1 MYIKYYDNV
10 GELGSVILTS
20 NVLSSVNLPNGE
32 FFSIGTDYRPFYN
45 YVQSGDL
52 FYIKASQSSAFT
64 IFLGKYNVDDFNN
77 RSIEVLHIIS
87 SYGTL
92 NPATNTEI
100 TIENSNSLSNRI
112 ASNAVFLK
120 NINNFV
126 PELLT
131 SDYVI
136 SLSGNMTVTLPPA
149 TINNINLKYGFLLAN
164 KNNTSDNLVIAASGS
179 NNILTKSG
187 TSSTISVT
195 GVGSYV
201 EMIAGSG
208 GTWYRLFSSEE
219 MSGGGS
225 SLGMPVKSLQYNN
238 NNSQAGAKAYWDDT
252 FKTLYFGE
260 TNNVSNA
267 DVVISATQNKT
278 SGIYPFLL
286 KLNNGNYF
294 ALTKEGKIGINTPSL
309 PLYESSP
316 HFHVVGRCAVFE
328 GICGAGGVALTLYNN
343 PEVVPQSG
351 SLAGTVNLSARNSNR
366 NVVNFAQVQS
376 KILNPIKGQTQGQ
389 FLVNVDVSGLP
400 KNVLKLDNNNVVLG
414 SNEVE
419 LSANSIVLGKNND
432 TNNIKNG
439 AVIGNDNAVSNSNN
453 VFVLGSGNSID
464 FIKNSVKFILS
475 EPNVGTF
482 SGLDWAD
489 LDGMVSGD
497 IVQVTNNGLNN
508 GYYIASDGLWTALD
522 NSTAIAY
529 LGTSNLL
536 VGTDNVL
543 SGNNLIVFGN
553 NTNVSGNNLSVFGSY
568 NNIKTQNIQN
578 IILPNNALFNNV
590 TVVGEYNDIASS
602 GLIILGNQNSASG
615 VNGMLIVGSDNISTS
630 GSINSIIIGDNNSLI
645 TISGISIGNN
655 NSGTLISSSL
665 FGINN
670 SIALSNSYLLG
681 NNNKATGILN
691 NIIGSSNSITSNSGN
706 ILGTNNTVQGNL
718 INALGNN
725 ISISGVSN
733 ISIGSNTRA
742 TGNNNILIG
751 NNNVNIDS
759 INNTTILSNN
769 FNHSGSISSS
779 FILSNNVSISSGT
792 YTDLNILGTNNV
804 VNSGISNVLILGD
817 NNNLN
822 NIFDLTWPSLSFASN
837 DTGTKFT
844 RLDAKIQE
852 LAYYKNN
859 DVIDIF
865 GETQQASGIIKLVY
879 FNQDTS
885 ILTIETTA
893 AIPGIATATVK
904 SRTQQEK
911 LIQFGSKPIQI
922 IGNKNTALGMSG
934 INVGSSNYSSGSRI
948 FIHGNDNE
956 IFGNNVISIGNGIY
970 ASGANNA
977 ISIGHNEG
985 NLTNSVAIG
994 FNNNI
999 YGNDTVAVGNSN
1011 KSISVNDV
1019 IGKNNI
1025 AAQSN
1030 VSIMGSGNQI
1040 SYRSQRQS
1048 SVLPESYDSYN
1059 RLNIPAR
1066 LDTSYIIA
1074 SGYYS
1079 AESQDF
1085 VAPNISLR
1093 FSILDRAIIQFYYD
1107 DKYIGSY
1114 TGLVTNAPPGASNT
1128 STSVSFDR
1136 RAQSAAASDP
1146 DANQVTLYEYI
1157 TATFPDVT
1165 PSQITGFLSFVSND
1179 SDGSVVGNDNTIIGS
1194 SKISVLG
1201 SNNQFNVDS
1210 HYLIDAGGIARNAQI
1225 TASGLIIGDNNKVFN
1240 ELEMTTSQTAA
1251 KAIQNKYGNAKPI
1264 FQGAVG
1270 FNIRNTDPNSIK
1282 FGFDTNTIKI
1292 FDLSGRSDTKVIN
1305 VLDPNVSPPQ
1315 TETFYAE
1322 QIGVSG
1328 YARRGIV
1335 FNADNIQNNFYV
1347 LNNSSTKN
1355 PVLTVVS
1362 SGTGFVGINN
1372 PMPAVDLD
1380 VKGTFVADTGVTK
1393 YFKSTNITMSSGA
1406 KQGYFLSSV
1415 NNAGD
1420 MEWVGGVRI
1429 DVSGIPGT
1437 LLYFSGIAGAGGK
1450 VEPISTQITQPNGDF
1465 LLNFVT
1471 YEPSGSTISK
1481 SGLIFDQYHNIDKYA
1496 VMTLDEH
1503 RRAVLGYPIEE
1514 TRDLT
1519 TVNPGKIDYI
1529 QRLKDLAKAN
1539 NKTDEAHYIPRQYNA
1554 IYFIPES
1561 AQYLG
1566 SIDPAQVSDNYKLSL
1581 TKAGQAKE
1589 SVFAIG
1595 RRKIDYSQPTN
1606 LDRGEDVDTNNPFF
1620 PGGLSAPQVIIS
1632 TIPKKDQFGSN
1643 SWRAPK
1649 YKYNLEELYSPHLAP
1664 YYDNFDAQG
1673 IGDKYDIIKP
1683 MTGSDLTGKTYQSWW
1698 HYDTTRTAEDA
1709 GSRPKYTSI
1718 ANTYRVYS
1726 TQKRSVATAFNL
1738 GLEEIDFV
1746 IYGTGTKYRGDKPSK
1761 FIFGGDQEYID
1772 WVSTGLGS
1780 DIADRPFLTKVP
1792 AFYFN
1797 SSISSFMI
1805 HTDRPSWIPFK
1816 LPTDVCEPCD
1826 PIQSGIQ
1833 FADLTVR
1840 GWIGTSGIRIGQ
1852 GFRRAL
1858 TPDANGNL
1866 VPAVDSQN
1874 GPVYESTAGMFLT
1887 SDKFGFAV
1895 WEPLGG
1901 VSSTNDTLT
1910 ASTTTTTSS
1919 QILTEGVLD
1928 RVSNATI
1935 EFAYETENTN
1945 DTARLYRDNLNVRD
1959 ENLLSNAALRLRGV
1973 TRNSLLFAKN
1983 PRPNTY
1989 DNYNGNFNESSVPT
2003 SSNDMNIDGTE
2014 NLFYYGYT
2022 NALEGVLTYNTSSNT
2037 TEVVVDGDATR
2048 RIQNGDIVR
2057 LLYRY
2062 LDTTGTTEQT
2072 VSSIIKAKVIG
2083 VNIQSSQKVSL
2094 TGDDI
2099 GGPRSFFNRTHIVL
2113 DKKVDNVVSETY
2125 NLDRNNEFRRA
2136 AIISETVGGYLT
2148 FNFPGSSPDIVLSNR
2163 PNIDTEFNLNG
2174 KKIGFS
2180 VYGDQSSPKIN
2191 LDKTTNTVLLNTNKA
2206 KSYGKVTKVT
2216 APITSED
2223 ERNIDSELYYD
2234 YGWNESYIIGQISTT
2249 GNTTVITTTVTLT
2262 DKINIGDIV
2271 EVIYDTYQKI
2281 NMYVLSIDGQ
2291 KVSLSISKLSY
2302 GLIDDKIGNLARD
2315 NDGNIINTNVKF
2327 KIIKRQLPKVT
2338 VANKVIGS
2346 GLIPVY
2352 PDVGING
2359 ILSADMAIIEN
2370 LPPFSGVNPIPY
2382 SHFGLLKPSSLGFVD
2397 YKDMSTNKTSSYLV
2411 NNTILPDI
2419 IDTKV
2424 ANINGQNKKLPI
2436 LADTTLAGNV
2446 KINNLHVDNFN
2457 HFNTIDCGIV
2467 VFRGK
2472 CDKLKVVCD
2481 D

>member
-10 GELGSVILTS
+10 GELGSVALTS
-20 NVLSSVNLPNGE
+20 NVLTTINLPNGE
-32 FFSIGTDYRPFYN
+32 FVSIGTDYRPFFN
-45 YVQSGDL
+45 YVQPGDL
-52 FYIKASQSSAFT
+52 FYVKASQTSAFT
-64 IFLGKYNVDDFNN
+64 ICLGKYNIDGFNN

-92 NPATNTEI
+92 NPSVNTEI

-136 SLSGNMTVTLPPA
+136 SLSGNMNVTLPPA

-164 KNNTSDNLVIAASGS
+164 KNNTTDNLVISASGS

-187 TSSTISVT
+187 TSNSVSVT

-201 EMIAGSG
+201 ELIAGSG
-208 GTWYRLFSSEE
+208 GTWYKLFSNEE

-260 TNNVSNA
+260 TNNVTNA

-294 ALTKEGKIGINTPSL
+294 ALTKEGKVGINTPSL

-316 HFHVVGRCAVFE
+316 NFHVVGRCAVFE

-389 FLVNVDVSGLP
+389 FLVNVDVSGVP
-400 KNVLKLDNNNVVLG
+400 KNLLKLDNSNVVLG
-414 SNEVE
+414 SNEVDS
-419 LSANSIVLGKNND
+419 SANSIVLGKNNNTD
-432 TNNIKNG
+432 NLKNS
-439 AVIGNDNAVSNSNN
+439 AIVGNDNSIANANN

-464 FIKNSVKFILS
+464 FIKNSVKFVLS
-475 EPNVGTF
+475 EPNVGSF

-497 IVQVTNNGLNN
+497 IVEVTNNGLNN
-508 GYYIASDGLWTALD
+508 GYYIASDSIWTPLD

-536 VGTDNVL
+536 VGTDNTL
-543 SGNNLIVFGN
+543 SGNNLVVFGN
-553 NTNVSGNNLSVFGSY
+553 NTNVSGNNLSVFGSF
-568 NNIKTQNIQN
+568 NNIRTQNIQN
-578 IILPNNALFNNV
+578 IILPNNTLFNNV
-590 TVVGEYNDIASS
+590 TVIGEYNDIASS

-615 VNGMLIVGSDNISTS
+615 VNGMLLVGSENISTS
-630 GSINSIIIGDNNSLI
+630 GSINSIIIGDNNNLI

-681 NNNKATGILN
+681 NNNRATGVLN
-691 NIIGSSNSITSNSGN
+691 NIIGSSNSIVLSSGN
-706 ILGTNNTVQGNL
+706 IVGTNNVAQGNS

-725 ISISGVSN
+725 INISGANN
-733 ISIGSNTRA
+733 ISVGSNVRA

-751 NNNVNIDS
+751 NNNTNIDL

-779 FILSNNVSISSGT
+779 FILSNNVSISSGV
-792 YTDLNILGTNNV
+792 YTDLNILGTNNT
-804 VNSGISNVLILGD
+804 VNSGIANVLILGD

-822 NIFDLTWPSLSFASN
+822 NVFDLTWPSLAFVSN
-837 DTGTKFT
+837 NPGTQFT
-844 RLDAKIQE
+844 RINSTLQE
-852 LAYYKNN
+852 LEYYKNN
-859 DVIDIF
+859 DIIDIS
-865 GETQQASGIIKLVY
+865 GETQSASGIIKLVY

-885 ILTIETTA
+885 TLTIETVS
-893 AIPGIATATVK
+893 AIPGISTANIK

-911 LIQFGSKPIQI
+911 LIEFGSKPIQI
-922 IGNKNTALGMSG
+922 IGNKNTAIGISG
-934 INVGSSNYSSGSRI
+934 INLGSSNYSSGNRI

-956 IFGNNVISIGNGIY
+956 VFGNDIISIGNGIY
-970 ASGANNA
+970 VSGAINA
-977 ISIGHNEG
+977 ISIGENKG

-994 FNNNI
+994 FNNSI
-999 YGNDTVAVGNSN
+999 YGNDTIAIGNSN
-1011 KSISVNDV
+1011 KSININDV
-1019 IGKNNI
+1019 IGKDNI

-1030 VSIMGSGNQI
+1030 ISVLGSGNQI
-1040 SYRSQRQS
+1040 TYRSQRQTA
-1048 SVLPESYDSYN
+1048 LPVSYDLYN
-1059 RLNIPAR
+1059 RPNIPTR
-1066 LDTSYIIA
+1066 LDTSHIIA

-1085 VAPNISLR
+1085 FTTNIIR
-1093 FSILDRAIIQFYYD
+1093 FSILDRAIIQFYHD
-1107 DKYIGSY
+1107 EKYIGSY
-1114 TGLVTNAPPGASNT
+1114 TGLVTNSPPSAGST

-1136 RAQSAAASDP
+1136 RSQSASASDL
-1146 DANQVTLYEYI
+1146 DANPITLYEYI
-1157 TATFPDVT
+1157 TSIFPDVT
-1165 PSQITGFLSFVSND
+1165 PSRITGFLSFVSND
-1179 SDGSVVGNDNTIIGS
+1179 SDGSVIGNENTIVGT
-1194 SKISVLG
+1194 SKISVVG

-1210 HYLIDAGGIARNAQI
+1210 YNTQ
-1225 TASGLIIGDNNKVFN
+1225 TTSSGLIVGDNNKVFN
-1240 ELEMTTSQTAA
+1240 ELAMTASS
-1251 KAIQNKYGNAKPI
+1251 IQNKYINANPV

-1270 FNIRNTDPNSIK
+1270 FNIRNADPNSIK

-1292 FDLSGRSDTKVIN
+1292 FDLSGRSDTKITSVI
-1305 VLDPNVSPPQ
+1305 DPNISPPQ

-1322 QIGVSG
+1322 QIGISG

-1347 LNNSSTKN
+1347 LNNSSTKD

-1372 PMPAVDLD
+1372 PTPSVDLD
-1380 VKGTFVADTGVTK
+1380 IKGTFVADTGTTK
-1393 YFKSTNITMSSGA
+1393 YFRSTNITMSSGA

-1420 MEWVGGVRI
+1420 MEWVGGVKI

-1450 VEPISTQITQPNGDF
+1450 VEPISTQITQPNGNF

-1481 SGLIFDQYHNIDKYA
+1481 SGLVFDQYYNIDKYA
-1496 VMTLDEH
+1496 IMTLDEH

-1566 SIDPAQVSDNYKLSL
+1566 SIDPAQIADNYKLSL

-1606 LDRGEDVDTNNPFF
+1606 LDRGEDVDANNPFF

-1643 SWRAPK
+1643 SWRAPR

-1664 YYDNFDAQG
+1664 YYDDFNGPG

-1683 MTGSDLTGKTYQSWW
+1683 MTGDNLTGKDYQSWW
-1698 HYDTTRTAEDA
+1698 YYDTTRTSEDA
-1709 GSRPKYTSI
+1709 GSRPKFNTVGL
-1718 ANTYRVYS
+1718 TYRVYA

-1746 IYGTGTKYRGDKPSK
+1746 IYGTGTKHRNSAGIPDKPSK
-1761 FIFGGDQEYID
+1761 FIFGGDQEYMD

-1816 LPTDVCEPCD
+1816 LPADVCEPCD

-1858 TPDANGNL
+1858 APDADGNL
-1866 VPAVDSQN
+1866 VPAIDAQG
-1874 GPVYESTAGMFLT
+1874 GPIYESTAGMFLT

-1910 ASTTTTTSS
+1910 SNTTPTSS

-1928 RVSNATI
+1928 RISNATI
-1935 EFAYETENTN
+1935 EFAYETDNTN
-1945 DTARLYRDNLNVRD
+1945 DTARLYRDNLSVRD
-1959 ENLLSNAALRLRGV
+1959 ENLLSNAALKLRGV

-1983 PRPNTY
+1983 PRPNAY
-1989 DNYNGNFNESSVPT
+1989 DNYNGTFNESSVPT

-2037 TEVVVDGDATR
+2037 TEIVVDGDATR

-2072 VSSIIKAKVIG
+2072 VSSIIRAKVIG
-2083 VNIQSSQKVSL
+2083 INIQSSQKVNL
-2094 TGDDI
+2094 TADDI
-2099 GGPRSFFNRTHIVL
+2099 GGPRSFFNRTHIIL

-2125 NLDRNNEFRRA
+2125 NLDRNSAFRRA

-2191 LDKTTNTVLLNTNKA
+2191 LDKITNTVLLNTDKA

-2216 APITSED
+2216 SPLTAED
-2223 ERNIDSELYYD
+2223 ERNIDSDLYYD
-2234 YGWNESYIIGQISTT
+2234 YGWNDDYIIGQISTVS
-2249 GNTTVITTTVTLT
+2249 NKTVISTSVTLT
-2262 DKINIGDIV
+2262 DKINIGDIL
-2271 EVIYDTYQKI
+2271 EVVYDTYQKI

-2291 KVSLSISKLSY
+2291 KVSLSISMLSY
-2302 GLIDDKIGNLARD
+2302 GLIDDVIGNLARD
-2315 NDGNIINTNVKF
+2315 NSGNIINNNVKF
-2327 KIIKRQLPKVT
+2327 KIVKRQLPKVT

-2352 PDVGING
+2352 ADVGVNG
-2359 ILSADMAIIEN
+2359 ILHTEMAIIEN
-2370 LPPFSGVNPIPY
+2370 LPQFSGVNRIPY
-2382 SHFGLLKPSSLGFVD
+2382 SNFGLLTPSNLGFVD
-2397 YKDMSTNKTSSYLV
+2397 YKDISTNKTSSYLV

-2419 IDTKV
+2419 IDTKI